1 MDKNAQI
8 VNYFL
13 TCPQI
18 QDSPLYFNFIHAED
32 STTQILTDSNDIYAT
47 KKYIDG
53 SELNLY
59 NFTIIMFRSVSPN
72 AIARVIGYPNEN
84 IVDLADIQALI
95 DWVTEQNELK
105 NFPNF
110 GENCIVQSIKST
122 TLNPIFSG
130 IDTEVSP
137 NLAVYNVTFQV
148 EYLDISKK
156 IWR

>member
-1 MDKNAQI
+1 MDKNEQL

-18 QDSPLYFNFIHAED
+18 KDSPLYFNFIKAED
-32 STTQILTDSNDIYAT
+32 STTQILTDSNDIYANT
-47 KKYIDG
+47 TYIDG
-53 SELNLY
+53 SELKLY
-59 NFTIIMFRSVSPN
+59 NFTIIMFRSVSPT
-72 AIARVIGYPNEN
+72 AIAKVSGYTNEN

-95 DWVTEQNELK
+95 DWVTEQNELH
-105 NFPNF
+105 NYPNF
-110 GENCIVQSIKST
+110 GENCIVQSIKAT
-122 TLNPIFSG
+122 TVNPIYSG

-137 NLAVYNVTFQV
+137 NLAVYNVTFQI

>member
-1 MDKNAQI
+1 MDKNEQL

-18 QDSPLYFNFIHAED
+18 KDSHLYFNFIKAED
-32 STTQILTDSNDIYAT
+32 STTQILTDSNDIYAN
-47 KKYIDG
+47 KSYIDG
-53 SELNLY
+53 SELKLY
-59 NFTIIMFRSVSPN
+59 NFTIIMFRSVSPT
-72 AIARVIGYPNEN
+72 AIAKVSGCTNEN

-95 DWVTEQNELK
+95 DWVTEQNEIH
-105 NFPNF
+105 NYPDF

-122 TLNPIFSG
+122 TVNPIYSG

-137 NLAVYNVTFQV
+137 NLAVYNVTFQI

>member
-1 MDKNAQI
+1 MDKNEQL

-18 QDSPLYFNFIHAED
+18 KDSPLYFNFIKAED
-32 STTQILTDSNDIYAT
+32 STTQILTDSNDIYAN
-47 KKYIDG
+47 KSYIDG
-53 SELNLY
+53 SELKLY
-59 NFTIIMFRSVSPN
+59 NFTIIMFRSVSPT
-72 AIARVIGYPNEN
+72 AIAKVSGYTNEN

-95 DWVTEQNELK
+95 DWVTEQNEIH
-105 NFPNF
+105 NYPDF

-122 TLNPIFSG
+122 TVNPIYSG

-137 NLAVYNVTFQV
+137 NLAVYNVTFQI

>member
-1 MDKNAQI
+1 MDKNEQL

-18 QDSPLYFNFIHAED
+18 KDSPLYFNFIKAED
-32 STTQILTDSNDIYAT
+32 STTQILTDSNDIYAIRT
-47 KKYIDG
+47 YIDG
-53 SELNLY
+53 SELKLY
-59 NFTIIMFRSVSPN
+59 NFTIIMFRSVSPT
-72 AIARVIGYPNEN
+72 AIAKVSGYTNEN

-95 DWVTEQNELK
+95 DWVTEQNEIH
-105 NFPNF
+105 NYPDF

-122 TLNPIFSG
+122 TVNPIYSG

-137 NLAVYNVTFQV
+137 NLAVYNVTFQI

>member
-1 MDKNAQI
+1 MDKNEQL

-18 QDSPLYFNFIHAED
+18 KDSPLYFNFIKAED
-32 STTQILTDSNDIYAT
+32 STTQILTDYNDIYANT
-47 KKYIDG
+47 TYIDG
-53 SELNLY
+53 SELKLY
-59 NFTIIMFRSVSPN
+59 NFTIIMFRSVSPT
-72 AIARVIGYPNEN
+72 AIAKVSGYTNEN

-95 DWVTEQNELK
+95 DWVTEQNEIH
-105 NFPNF
+105 NYPDF

-122 TLNPIFSG
+122 TVNPIYSG
-130 IDTEVSP
+130 IDIEVSP
-137 NLAVYNVTFQV
+137 NLAVYNVTFQI

>member
-1 MDKNAQI
+1 MDKNEQL

-18 QDSPLYFNFIHAED
+18 KDSPLYFNFIKAED
-32 STTQILTDSNDIYAT
+32 LTTQILTDSNDIYAIRT
-47 KKYIDG
+47 YIDG
-53 SELNLY
+53 SALKLY
-59 NFTIIMFRSVSPN
+59 NFTIIMFRSVSPT
-72 AIARVIGYPNEN
+72 AIAKVSGYTNEN

-95 DWVTEQNELK
+95 DWVTEQNEIH
-105 NFPNF
+105 NYPDF

-122 TLNPIFSG
+122 TVNPIYSG

-137 NLAVYNVTFQV
+137 NLAVYNVTFQI